1 MASDAPSVAAS
12 PRRGTSSWSRADAR
26 SPSWSPV
33 AVALGLKPSR
43 GDDLAEGAA
52 PRRGR
57 DDEARSP
64 SSSGGS
70 SADASETCARLD
82 RALHARLLAKLG
94 ALDDDVAGLFARV
107 DALERGSARACDAE
121 TSPAA
126 SLAEESY
133 DEESFAESL
142 ASTRSYVAHV
152 APRSELAHTGKGADG
167 AEERAAARASASSF
181 ASTDDT
187 FPFSASDVDDDVSN
201 GPPPP
206 TPARAR
212 PASTAPD
219 LAVNRERARVLLH
232 AAPPTPDL
240 RYPPLCLRLVRDPNK
255 SDDDASPG
263 SYETARTFSFFQHA
277 SRLEKL
283 RDEVRDVR
291 EEVERLKR
299 TPFFRASEDR
309 RRVA

>member
-1 MASDAPSVAAS
+1 MAADAPSVAAS

-57 DDEARSP
+57 GDEARSP

-107 DALERGSARACDAE
+107 DALERGSARAFDAE
-121 TSPAA
+121 AFP
-126 SLAEESY
+126 AEESY
-133 DEESFAESL
+133 AEVSFAESL

-152 APRSELAHTGKGADG
+152 AARSELADTGKGADVV
-167 AEERAAARASASSF
+167 EERAAARASASSF

-201 GPPPP
+201 EPPPP
-206 TPARAR
+206 TPPRAC

-219 LAVNRERARVLLH
+219 LAMSRERARVLLH

-263 SYETARTFSFFQHA
+263 SYETARTFSFFEHA

-299 TPFFRASEDR
+299 TPFFRANEDR

>member
-1 MASDAPSVAAS
+1 MAADAPSVAAS
-12 PRRGTSSWSRADAR
+12 PRRGTSFWSRADAR

-107 DALERGSARACDAE
+107 DALERGSARAFDAE
-121 TSPAA
+121 ASPAA
-126 SLAEESY
+126 SLA
-133 DEESFAESL
+133 EESFAESL

-152 APRSELAHTGKGADG
+152 APRSELADIGKGADV
-167 AEERAAARASASSF
+167 AEERAAARESASSF

-219 LAVNRERARVLLH
+219 LAMNRERARVLLH
-232 AAPPTPDL
+232 AARPTPDP